1 MQITQKRA
9 LAIAKALGY
18 TGGDA
23 ASDVSKFLAD
33 ADQMVKI
40 SESPTAISTKA
51 LLVNQADAK
60 SVTVTQI
67 DDGEE
72 MAEES
77 YAASAK
83 KSKTLTADDVDAI
96 VKSRIDDVAKQFA
109 ARPSLE
115 VTGGESVEHVLY
127 NDLAKDGKTAFKN
140 AKTAEIF
147 LSMAVL
153 KSGAGNRLDGGAEI
167 AKNAKETLKKF
178 APDVHKDYSTGV
190 GSVDVL
196 VAPLIS
202 GDIIRLFNSFGDM
215 ASVSNVITSAND
227 QEVIRYRNMTET
239 RAVTYPNENT
249 TVTTTDT
256 DFRAYATR
264 LRMAMLLSKV
274 SLSALKF
281 SRLSLADEIAT
292 DFARDFAYAEDNAA
306 LNGDG
311 TSTYGGN
318 IGVLGQFA
326 AIGVGSAA
334 GATVGGANWGAHT
347 LDHFATLMG
356 LLPRYAARRNP
367 VFVCS
372 QAFYETCMMKLARA
386 AGGVTMNEVAAY
398 AGEAGPRF
406 CGRPVV
412 TCELMNQTSAAAAN
426 TIDCLYGDFSLGLD
440 LVRGGGVQIET
451 DLSSGFTTASANVRG
466 LFWHGIQAAHGIG
479 TTSARG
485 PIVALYQS

>member
-23 ASDVSKFLAD
+23 VSDVSKFLAD
-33 ADQMVKI
+33 TDQMVKI

-51 LLVNQADAK
+51 LLVNQSDAK

-67 DDGEE
+67 DDGDG

-77 YAASAK
+77 YSASAK
-83 KSKTLTADDVDAI
+83 KAKTITADDVSAI
-96 VKSRIDDVAKQFA
+96 VKSHIDDVAKQFA
-109 ARPSLE
+109 ARPTLE
-115 VTGGESVEHVLY
+115 VTGGESVEHAVY
-127 NDLAKDGKTAFKN
+127 NDQAKEGKTAFKN

-153 KSGAGNRLDGGAEI
+153 KSGAGNRFEGGAEI
-167 AKNAKETLKKF
+167 TKNAKETLKKF

-196 VAPLIS
+196 VAPMIS

-215 ASVSNVITSAND
+215 AAVSNVITSAND

-264 LRMAMLLSKV
+264 LRMAMLLSRV

-347 LDHFATLMG
+347 
-356 LLPRYAARRNP
+356 
-367 VFVCS
+367 S
-372 QAFYETCMMKLARA
+372 
-386 AGGVTMNEVAAY
+386 
-398 AGEAGPRF
+398 
-406 CGRPVV
+406 
-412 TCELMNQTSAAAAN
+412 
-426 TIDCLYGDFSLGLD
+426 I
-440 LVRGGGVQIET
+440 
-451 DLSSGFTTASANVRG
+451 AS
-466 LFWHGIQAAHGIG
+466 
-479 TTSARG
+479 
-485 PIVALYQS
+485 PP